1 MDIPTTKNA
10 NFLHIH
16 LYEVFSCLLKIDQV
30 RNKISLIEMDGL
42 RASVHGQKQCFQRQD
57 LLMSHC
63 SHNYQAAACMEQL
76 PTFTKVRVKLCPV
89 GNNSNSSKK

>member
-16 LYEVFSCLLKIDQV
+16 LYMVFSCLLKIDQV
-30 RNKISLIEMDGL
+30 RNEISLIGVDGL
-42 RASVHGQKQCFQRQD
+42 GASIHDQKHFFQRQD

-63 SHNYQAAACMEQL
+63 CHIYWTAAYMEHFPSLQSQSEDV
-76 PTFTKVRVKLCPV
+76 PS
-89 GNNSNSSKK
+89 GEE

>member
-30 RNKISLIEMDGL
+30 RNKISLTEMDGL

-63 SHNYQAAACMEQL
+63 SHIYQAAACMGTASHLYKSQ
-76 PTFTKVRVKLCPV
+76 
-89 GNNSNSSKK
+89 SKAVPSGE